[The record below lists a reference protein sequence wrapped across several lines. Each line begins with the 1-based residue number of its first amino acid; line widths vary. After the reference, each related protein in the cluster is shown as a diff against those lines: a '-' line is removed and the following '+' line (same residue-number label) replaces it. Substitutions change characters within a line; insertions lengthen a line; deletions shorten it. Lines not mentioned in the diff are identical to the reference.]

1 MRICFDMDGTIANLY
16 GVDGWLDMI
25 LAHDATPYAQAK
37 VLLNMNVLARIL
49 NNLQK
54 KGYEIGIISWL
65 AKGSTVEYDEAVT
78 RAKKKWLT
86 QHLKSVQFDFVEI
99 VAYGTD
105 KNIVATGKTDILFD
119 DEARNRN
126 NWCGVAYNVDNI
138 IEVLKGLNQ
147 TFGDF
152 GPGHRTKKLKK
163 VLTNK

>member
-54 KGYEIGIISWL
+54 RGYEIGIISWL
-65 AKGSTVEYDEAVT
+65 AKGSTAEYDKAVT
-78 RAKKKWLT
+78 RAKKKWLA

-105 KNIVATGKTDILFD
+105 KNIVATGEADILFD
-119 DEARNRN
+119 DEIGNRN
-126 NWCGVAYNVDNI
+126 SWCGVAYDVDNI
-138 IEVLKGLNQ
+138 IEILKGLNQ
-147 TFGDF
+147 TFEDLA
-152 GPGHRTKKLKK
+152 RATA
-163 VLTNK
+163 